1 MNRKT
6 STLIA
11 ALVAAAASTTFTGRA
26 NAQAWHYPAFQLPEV
41 STREFNFAV
50 AGGGDYGTTGLV
62 QWREGIGPDTHIGFD
77 LGFASPSGGSTGF
90 LIGAGIGQQL
100 VRSSQD
106 MPIDLMLTGGL
117 YGDFSSDVGFLR
129 IPIGVVAGH
138 KFPLQHGMA
147 LTPYAAPRLSIDAC
161 VSSCHPNGG
170 DIGTNAN
177 VNFDVGLNWDI
188 NTILALRGALTVG
201 AVGNGPSQTGFGFGL
216 AFHPATIRH

>member
-1 MNRKT
+1 MNRRT
-6 STLIA
+6 STFIA
-11 ALVAAAASTTFTGRA
+11 VLVAAAASTTLTGRA
-26 NAQAWHYPAFQLPEV
+26 NGQAWHYPAFQTPEV
-41 STREFNFAV
+41 STREFNVAV

-77 LGFASPSGGSTGF
+77 LGFASPSGGGSTGF

-100 VRSSQD
+100 VRSTQD

-138 KFPLQHGMA
+138 RFALQHGMA

-161 VSSCHPNGG
+161 VSSCNGE
-170 DIGTNAN
+170 GTDAN
-177 VNFDVGLNWDI
+177 VNFDIGLNWDV
-188 NTILALRGALTVG
+188 NTMLALRGALTVG
-201 AVGNGPSQTGFGFGL
+201 AVGAGPSQTGFGVGL
-216 AFHPATIRH
+216 VFRPATVRH

>member
-1 MNRKT
+1 MNHR
-6 STLIA
+6 TLTFVA
-11 ALVAAAASTTFTGRA
+11 VLVAAAAFTTLTGA
-26 NAQAWHYPAFQLPEV
+26 ASAQAWHYPAFQTPEV

-50 AGGGDYGTTGLV
+50 AGGSDYGTTGLV

-100 VRSSQD
+100 VRSTQT

-117 YGDFSSDVGFLR
+117 YGDFSSDIGFLR

-138 KFPLQHGMA
+138 RFPLQNNMA
-147 LTPYAAPRLSIDAC
+147 LTPYASPRLSIDAC
-161 VSSCHPNGG
+161 ISSCNGV
-170 DIGTNAN
+170 GTNAN

-188 NTILALRGALTVG
+188 NAMLALRGAFTVG
-201 AVGNGPSQTGFGFGL
+201 AVGPGPSETGFGFGL
-216 AFHPATIRH
+216 VFRPSAVRH